1 MNIPQTDKKRVVVI
15 GGGFAGINL
24 INRLD
29 ENLFQIVLID
39 RNNYH
44 QFPPLI
50 YQVASTGLEAASVC
64 FPFRRLFSGKK
75 NFYFRLAEVESIDTV
90 KQVVTTSVGDIAYDY
105 LVIGAGATTNFFN
118 NPRFEA
124 EGIPMKT
131 VEDAMYL
138 RNRIIENFENATIVD
153 PKDWEPYR
161 NIVVV
166 GGGATGVE
174 IAGVMAEM
182 RRYAFKRNFRELKG
196 FRIMI
201 YLVSSNVL
209 GSMSN
214 KASKIAERTLQ
225 KMGVT
230 LILNNKVT
238 DYENDTVTLSNGK
251 TIKTKTLIWVSG
263 IKAVTINGIPQ
274 ECLGRGGR
282 ILCDETMHVKGLTNV
297 FAAGDIAL
305 TSEERYP
312 DGHPQMAQVAI
323 QQAKLIAKNLKAEQ
337 EGKALLPFHYR
348 NLGAM
353 ATIGRNRAV
362 ADIGKLHFGGFFAWI
377 IWSFIHLRSILGAKN
392 QLLVLI
398 DWVVN
403 YFCYIASLR
412 NLRFKGKR

>member
-1 MNIPQTDKKRVVVI
+1 MNIPSTSKKRVVVI

-24 INRLD
+24 IEKLNS
-29 ENLFQIVLID
+29 QHYQTVLID

-64 FPFRRLFSGKK
+64 FPFRRLFSPKQD
-75 NFYFRLAEVESIDTV
+75 FYFRLAEVERVDSQKKTV
-90 KQVVTTSVGDIAYDY
+90 LTSVGEIPYDY
-105 LVIGAGATTNFFN
+105 LVICAGATTNFFN
-118 NPRFEA
+118 NPKFIEA
-124 EGIPMKT
+124 GIPMKT

-138 RNRIIENFENATIVD
+138 RNRLIENFENATIVD
-153 PKDWEPYR
+153 KSDWEPYK

-174 IAGVMAEM
+174 IAGAMAEM
-182 RRYAFKRNFRELKG
+182 RKYAFKRNFKELKG
-196 FRIMI
+196 FQINI
-201 YLVSSNVL
+201 HLVSSKVL
-209 GSMSN
+209 GSMSE
-214 KASKIAERTLQ
+214 KASRYAERSLQ
-225 KMGVT
+225 KMGVN
-230 LILNNKVT
+230 LVLNTKVV
-238 DYENDTVTLSNGK
+238 DYENDIVTLSNGQ
-251 TIKTKTLIWVSG
+251 TILTKTLIWVSG
-263 IKAVTINGIPQ
+263 VKATTIEGIPA

-282 ILCDETMHVKGLTNV
+282 ILCDEQMHVQGLQDV

-305 TSEERYP
+305 TSEADYP
-312 DGHPQMAQVAI
+312 DGHPQLAQVAI
-323 QQAKLIAKNLKAEQ
+323 QQAALIARNLNAQ
-337 EGKALLPFHYR
+337 AAGHPAQSFHYR

-362 ADIGKLHFGGFFAWI
+362 ADIGRLHFGGFFAWV

>member
-1 MNIPQTDKKRVVVI
+1 MNIPSTNKKRVVVI

-24 INRLD
+24 IEQLS
-29 ENLFQIVLID
+29 EKHFQTVLID

-64 FPFRRLFSGKK
+64 FPFRRLFSKK
-75 NFYFRLAEVESIDTV
+75 KDFYFRLAEVERIDSDR
-90 KQVVTTSVGDIAYDY
+90 KVVCTSVGDIAYDY
-105 LVIGAGATTNFFN
+105 LVISAGATTNFFN
-118 NPRFEA
+118 NPKFTEA
-124 EGIPMKT
+124 GIPMKT

-138 RNRIIENFENATIVD
+138 RNRIIENFESATIVEE
-153 PKDWEPYR
+153 KDWEPYK
-161 NIVVV
+161 NIVIV

-174 IAGVMAEM
+174 IAGALAEM
-182 RRYAFKRNFRELKG
+182 RRYAFKRNFKELKG
-196 FRIMI
+196 FRIKI

-209 GSMSN
+209 GSMSE
-214 KASKIAERTLQ
+214 KASRYAERSLQ

-230 LILNNKVT
+230 LVLKNKVV
-238 DYENDTVTLSNGK
+238 DYENDIVTLSDGQ
-251 TIKTKTLIWVSG
+251 TIPTKTLIWVSG
-263 IKAVTINGIPQ
+263 VKAATIVGVPA
-274 ECLGRGGR
+274 ESLGRGGR
-282 ILCDETMHVKGLTNV
+282 ILCDEQMHVRGLQDV

-305 TSEERYP
+305 TSENDYP
-312 DGHPQMAQVAI
+312 DGHPQLAQVAI
-323 QQAKLIAKNLKAEQ
+323 QQARLIARNLNAEA
-337 EGKALLPFHYR
+337 EGKPAQAFHYR

-353 ATIGRNRAV
+353 ATIGRNKAV
-362 ADIGKLHFGGFFAWI
+362 ADIGRWHSGGFLAWA
-377 IWSFIHLRSILGAKN
+377 IWSFIHLKSILGAKN

>member
-1 MNIPQTDKKRVVVI
+1 MNIPSTNKKRVVVI

-24 INRLD
+24 IEKLSD
-29 ENLFQIVLID
+29 KKFQTVLID

-64 FPFRRLFSGKK
+64 FPFRRLFSKK
-75 NFYFRLAEVESIDTV
+75 KDFYFRLAEVERVDSE
-90 KQVVTTSVGDIAYDY
+90 KKVVVTSVGEISYDY
-105 LVIGAGATTNFFN
+105 LVISAGATTNFFN
-118 NPRFEA
+118 NPKFMEA
-124 EGIPMKT
+124 GIPMKT

-138 RNRIIENFENATIVD
+138 RNRIIENFENATIVEE
-153 PKDWEPYR
+153 KDWEPYK
-161 NIVVV
+161 NIVIV

-174 IAGVMAEM
+174 IAGAMAEM
-182 RRYAFKRNFRELKG
+182 RKYAFKRNFKELKG
-196 FRIMI
+196 FRIKI

-209 GSMSN
+209 GSMSE
-214 KASKIAERTLQ
+214 KASRFAERSLQ

-230 LILNNKVT
+230 LVLNTKVV
-238 DYENDTVTLSNGK
+238 DYENNIVTLSDGK
-251 TIKTKTLIWVSG
+251 TIPAKTLIWVSG
-263 IKAVTINGIPQ
+263 IKAVTIEGVPADS
-274 ECLGRGGR
+274 LGRGGR
-282 ILCDETMHVKGLTNV
+282 ILCDERMCVKGLKDV

-305 TSEERYP
+305 TSEKDYP

-323 QQAKLIAKNLKAEQ
+323 QQAGLIARNLNAEA
-337 EGKALLPFHYR
+337 EGQSAQTFHYR

-353 ATIGRNRAV
+353 ATIGRNKAV
-362 ADIGKLHFGGFFAWI
+362 ADIGPLHFGGFFAWV

-412 NLRFKGKR
+412 SLRFKGKR